1 MKKPKKY
8 IIHDGYIGVF
18 IRYEHGIPIYR
29 FPGGDCIGTET
40 EIGFDAR
47 EEAEKYAMERYGHA
61 D

>member
-47 EEAEKYAMERYGHA
+47 EEAEK
-61 D
+61 